1 FTLHFILS
9 ISQGIR
15 GHRYVL
21 PFPTRRSSDLA
32 KVTDSIPISEGDK
45 WILLDVTLTDV
56 DGSDYSIDE
65 FAILYG
71 DFILL
76 DDEDNIYYSYNK
88 GNKVPFNN
96 SVRDVVLFNVPT
108 SKYEFLLFSN
118 NGFDNISDLNR
129 YTRELVEISL
139 EK

>member
-1 FTLHFILS
+1 MKIKKMIISICFLFILVSCSNSEEALVQETDTKQPVKHVYHS
-9 ISQGIR
+9 IGDEVDAISYTYKI
-15 GHRYVL
+15 H
-21 PFPTRRSSDLA
+21 SA

-76 DDEDNIYYSYNK
+76 DDEDNIYYRSEEH
-88 GNKVPFNN
+88 
-96 SVRDVVLFNVPT
+96 T
-108 SKYEFLLFSN
+108 SELQSRENLVCRLL
-118 NGFDNISDLNR
+118 
-129 YTRELVEISL
+129 LV
-139 EK
+139 KKTYV

>member
-76 DDEDNIYYSYNK
+76 DDEDNIYYRSEEH
-88 GNKVPFNN
+88 
-96 SVRDVVLFNVPT
+96 T
-108 SKYEFLLFSN
+108 SELQSRENLVCRLL
-118 NGFDNISDLNR
+118 
-129 YTRELVEISL
+129 LV
-139 EK
+139 KKTYV